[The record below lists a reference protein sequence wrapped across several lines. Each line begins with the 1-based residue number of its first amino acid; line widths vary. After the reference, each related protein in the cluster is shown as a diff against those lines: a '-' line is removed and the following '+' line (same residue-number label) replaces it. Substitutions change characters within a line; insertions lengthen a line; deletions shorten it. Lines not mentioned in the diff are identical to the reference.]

1 MEDVEDPVI
10 DVDSS
15 DLKDPLAVVEYIDDI
30 IAYCR
35 RTEVSF
41 IS

>member
-10 DVDSS
+10 NGDSS
-15 DLKDPLAVVEYIDDI
+15 DLKDPLAVVEYIEDI

-35 RTEVSF
+35 KIEVSF
-41 IS
+41 IG